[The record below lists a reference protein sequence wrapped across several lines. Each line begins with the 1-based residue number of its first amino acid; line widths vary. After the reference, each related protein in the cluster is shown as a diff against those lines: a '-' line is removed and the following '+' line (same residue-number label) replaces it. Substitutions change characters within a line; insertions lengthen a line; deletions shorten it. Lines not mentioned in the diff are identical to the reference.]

1 MSSAVVRT
9 TEYFDQLAAAMHSA
23 REVVTQRL
31 RQLSEDQLNQRPS
44 PDTWSVGQCLEHLT
58 IVGGHH
64 LPIMVRKIKAA
75 MERGSKPADIVKSG
89 FVGRWLVQS
98 MRIPVSQK
106 ALKTPQRYAP
116 SGSRLPRTVV
126 EVFGRQLDEM
136 LHLIDQARTINAN
149 RVRIPNPLIPLLQLR
164 LTDEFAFLLAHLE
177 RHMAQIERVLQA
189 TKRPQDEAEAKP
201 TE

>member
-1 MSSAVVRT
+1 MPFAVVRT
-9 TEYFDQLAAAMHSA
+9 TAFFDQLTAAVQSV
-23 REVVTQRL
+23 REVATQRL
-31 RQLSEDQLNQRPS
+31 RHLSEDQLNRRPS

-64 LPIMVRKIKAA
+64 LPVLVRKIKAA
-75 MERGSKPADIVKSG
+75 SERGSKPADTVKSG
-89 FVGRWLVQS
+89 FIGGRLVQA
-98 MRIPVSQK
+98 MRTPVSQK
-106 ALKTPQRYAP
+106 ALRTPQRYAP

-136 LHLIDQARTINAN
+136 LHLMEQARTVNAN

-164 LTDEFAFLLAHLE
+164 LTDEFAFLVAHIE
-177 RHMAQIERVLQA
+177 RHLAQVERVLEV
-189 TKRPQDEAEAKP
+189 TRRPQDEAETKP

>member
-1 MSSAVVRT
+1 MPSAVVRT
-9 TEYFDQLAAAMHSA
+9 TEFFDQLAAAVQSV
-23 REVVTQRL
+23 RDVVTKQL
-31 RQLSEDQLNQRPS
+31 RQLSEDQLNRRPS

-64 LPIMVRKIKAA
+64 LPIIVRKLKAA
-75 MERGSKPADIVKSG
+75 SERGTRPADTVKSG
-89 FVGRWLVQS
+89 FFGSRLVES
-98 MRIPVSQK
+98 MRKPASEK

-136 LHLIDQARTINAN
+136 LHLIDQARTVNAN

-164 LTDEFAFLLAHLE
+164 LTDEFAFLIAHIE
-177 RHMAQIERVLQA
+177 RHMAQVERTLQA
-189 TKRPQDEAEAKP
+189 TRRPQDEGEAKA
-201 TE
+201 

>member
-1 MSSAVVRT
+1 MPSAVVRT
-9 TEYFDQLAAAMHSA
+9 PEFFDQFAAAVRSA

-31 RQLSEDQLNQRPS
+31 RHLSEDQLNRRPS

-64 LPIMVRKIKAA
+64 LPAVVRKVKAA
-75 MERGSKPADIVKSG
+75 SERGSRPADTVKSG

-98 MRIPVSQK
+98 MRTPVSQK

-126 EVFGRQLDEM
+126 EVFGRQLDE
-136 LHLIDQARTINAN
+136 LSNLIDQARTINAN

-164 LTDEFAFLLAHLE
+164 LTDEFAFLVAHIE
-177 RHMAQIERVLQA
+177 RHMAQVERVLQA

-201 TE
+201 AE

>member
-1 MSSAVVRT
+1 MPSAVIRT
-9 TEYFDQLAAAMHSA
+9 TEFFDQLAATVQVV
-23 REVVTQRL
+23 RGVVTQRL
-31 RQLSEDQLNQRPS
+31 RHLSEDQLNRRPS

-64 LPIMVRKIKAA
+64 LPAVVRKIKAA
-75 MERGSKPADIVKSG
+75 SERSTKPAETVKSG
-89 FVGRWLVQS
+89 FIGGRLVQA
-98 MRIPVSQK
+98 MRTPVSQK

-126 EVFGRQLDEM
+126 EVFSRQLDEM

-164 LTDEFAFLLAHLE
+164 LTDEFAFLVAHIE
-177 RHMAQIERVLQA
+177 RHMAQVERVLQA
-189 TKRPQDEAEAKP
+189 TKRPQDETETKPAE
-201 TE
+201 

>member
-1 MSSAVVRT
+1 MPSAVVRT
-9 TEYFDQLAAAMHSA
+9 PEFFDQLAAAVRSA

-31 RQLSEDQLNQRPS
+31 RHLSEDQLNRRPS

-64 LPIMVRKIKAA
+64 LPAVVRKVKAA
-75 MERGSKPADIVKSG
+75 SERGTKPADTVKSG
-89 FVGRWLVQS
+89 FVGRRLVQA
-98 MRIPVSQK
+98 MRTPVSQK

-126 EVFGRQLDEM
+126 EVFGRQLDE
-136 LHLIDQARTINAN
+136 LLNLIDQARTINAN

-164 LTDEFAFLLAHLE
+164 LTDEFAFLVAHIE
-177 RHMAQIERVLQA
+177 RHMAQVERVLQA
-189 TKRPQDEAEAKP
+189 TKRPQDEA
-201 TE
+201 